1 MKQGGN
7 RRKEEEVLQQNQ
19 KTTSL
24 YRSVSSPV
32 IVSSY
37 EKYMERREEVVVGGG
52 GGGGGGG
59 YGLPPLQHQQHS
71 PDVAS
76 PSSPAINPGGYQE
89 RVSKGRKR
97 PSRKTRQSSDGYG
110 SSPDAHAT
118 SPPYPN
124 GSYPPLLPSLPHAC
138 MVFLTR
144 LLVLFGNI
152 HIPPPPKVM
161 AICNEGHSQSG
172 EECGFHHN
180 EAFA

>member
-1 MKQGGN
+1 VRKEEEGRRMKQGGN

-19 KTTSL
+19 RTTSL

-52 GGGGGGG
+52 GGGGGG
-59 YGLPPLQHQQHS
+59 YGLPPLQQQHS

-144 LLVLFGNI
+144 LLVLIGNI
-152 HIPPPPKVM
+152 HISRPPPPPR
-161 AICNEGHSQSG
+161 
-172 EECGFHHN
+172 
-180 EAFA
+180 

>member
-1 MKQGGN
+1 MKPGGN
-7 RRKEEEVLQQNQ
+7 RRKEEELLQQNQ
-19 KTTSL
+19 RTTSL

-59 YGLPPLQHQQHS
+59 GYGLPPLQQQQHS

-76 PSSPAINPGGYQE
+76 PSSPAINSGGYQE

-110 SSPDAHAT
+110 SSPDAHAI

-124 GSYPPLLPSLPHAC
+124 GSYPPLLPSLSHAC
-138 MVFLTR
+138 MVFLTT
-144 LLVLFGNI
+144 LLVLIGKI
-152 HIPPPPKVM
+152 HIPPKVM
-161 AICNEGHSQSG
+161 AVCNEGHSQSG
-172 EECGFHHN
+172 KECGFHQN

>member
-19 KTTSL
+19 RTTSL

-59 YGLPPLQHQQHS
+59 YGLPPLQQQHS

-144 LLVLFGNI
+144 LLVLIGNI
-152 HIPPPPKVM
+152 HISRPPPPPR
-161 AICNEGHSQSG
+161 
-172 EECGFHHN
+172 
-180 EAFA
+180 

>member
-1 MKQGGN
+1 MKPGGN

-19 KTTSL
+19 RTTSL

-52 GGGGGGG
+52 GGGG
-59 YGLPPLQHQQHS
+59 YGLPPLQQQQHS

-97 PSRKTRQSSDGYG
+97 PSRKTRQSS
-110 SSPDAHAT
+110 PDAHAT

-124 GSYPPLLPSLPHAC
+124 GSYPPLLPALPHAC
-138 MVFLTR
+138 MVFLTT
-144 LLVLFGNI
+144 LLVLIGKI
-152 HIPPPPKVM
+152 HIRPKVM
-161 AICNEGHSQSG
+161 AVCNEGHSQSG
-172 EECGFHHN
+172 KECGFHHN